1 MCRFK
6 LVSRGEPGVAA
17 KPCSLNAARRP
28 DSRGLAVQRRQTTF
42 EFSLPTSW
50 TGSHPEVHPW
60 LLTPFQPRIFNRN
73 YMLCLYILFF
83 LSDIYSP
90 YQKKRIFLLKK
101 EIFSCFYSEIRPKKY
116 SIQLPV
122 LILISIYPSV
132 HVLVR
137 IKALILDLFL
147 FTDLFLFF
155 FLPIIYNYNNF
166 LNRNVHF

>member
-1 MCRFK
+1 MLPEGRIPGD
-6 LVSRGEPGVAA
+6 LQSRGGKRPLSSRSPLLER
-17 KPCSLNAARRP
+17 ARTQRSIP
-28 DSRGLAVQRRQTTF
+28 DFWLPSSHEYLTVIICCAF
-42 EFSLPTSW
+42 IFFSFFLIYILPTK
-50 TGSHPEVHPW
+50 
-60 LLTPFQPRIFNRN
+60 
-73 YMLCLYILFF
+73 
-83 LSDIYSP
+83 
-90 YQKKRIFLLKK
+90 KKRIFLLKK